1 MSIHLPTLKQLQ
13 YLVALRN
20 HGHFGRAA
28 EACFVTQ
35 STLSAGIKE
44 LETLI
49 GVTLVERT
57 RRVVRFTPLG
67 IRVAEKAQ
75 RILRE
80 TEDLADMVRA
90 AGKPLA
96 GELRMGV
103 IPTIAPFLLP
113 TLLPRLREQ
122 WPDLKLYLREETSQ
136 AACDALQRGQLD
148 CVLLALPYACG
159 DVDTAELFDDR
170 LMVAFPPGAADGLP
184 DVVPPSAIDED
195 KLLLLED
202 GHCLKDHALSA
213 CNRPELRAEASILG
227 TSLHT
232 LVQMVD
238 NGLGMTLIPEMA
250 VDGRHPGGHP
260 RRRPPA
266 RRRAS
271 DPADRPGLAQG
282 KPPREGVPP
291 ARGRAQGGCLIPAGP
306 RPRIELLPPLG
317 AVGQYLLAPER
328 SAGAD
333 LGDDP
338 GAGFSGRVG
347 VAGGGPGEEGPAARH
362 NAAVAMDQDD
372 PGKRPE
378 TSCLVGNSLELGPG
392 QRGMMVDAQFAHV
405 AVRLEPAD
413 EARHRRLLE
422 LAEAG
427 KLAAGI
433 EIAGLDTDVDHQHA
447 DLRQQG
453 DLDAHRT
460 GFPCRAP
467 IGPPPRHGFHLRR
480 ARKRAARRARAARRP
495 DPRRSAHGSADRS
508 LRGRVRSRR
517 AAGHNRGSPS
527 PSPQSMC
534 FRPTRR

>member
-1 MSIHLPTLKQLQ
+1 M
-13 YLVALRN
+13 ALED

-28 EACFVTQ
+28 DACFVTQ

-80 TEDLADMVRA
+80 AEDLADMVRA

-113 TLLPRLREQ
+113 ALLPRLRAQ

-159 DVDTAELFDDR
+159 EVESAELFDDR

-184 DVVPPSAIDED
+184 DTVPPSAIDET

-202 GHCLKDHALSA
+202 GHCLKDHALAA

-238 NGLGMTLIPEMA
+238 NGLGMTLVPEMA
-250 VDGRHPGGHP
+250 VTAGILDGTRVVARPLDAEHPP
-260 RRRPPA
+260 RRIALVWRKG
-266 RRRAS
+266 S
-271 DPADRPGLAQG
+271 
-282 KPPREGVPP
+282 PREKEF
-291 ARGRAQGGCLIPAGP
+291 R
-306 RPRIELLPPLG
+306 
-317 AVGQYLLAPER
+317 LLAD
-328 SAGAD
+328 A
-333 LGDDP
+333 LK
-338 GAGFSGRVG
+338 
-347 VAGGGPGEEGPAARH
+347 AA
-362 NAAVAMDQDD
+362 A
-372 PGKRPE
+372 
-378 TSCLVGNSLELGPG
+378 
-392 QRGMMVDAQFAHV
+392 
-405 AVRLEPAD
+405 
-413 EARHRRLLE
+413 
-422 LAEAG
+422 
-427 KLAAGI
+427 
-433 EIAGLDTDVDHQHA
+433 
-447 DLRQQG
+447 
-453 DLDAHRT
+453 
-460 GFPCRAP
+460 
-467 IGPPPRHGFHLRR
+467 
-480 ARKRAARRARAARRP
+480 
-495 DPRRSAHGSADRS
+495 
-508 LRGRVRSRR
+508 
-517 AAGHNRGSPS
+517 
-527 PSPQSMC
+527 
-534 FRPTRR
+534 